1 MPDLYIGQSQRS
13 GRGVFSNE
21 AIEKGD
27 TIEFCPMI
35 VLNKDDRS
43 HLDQTG
49 LYDYYFDWG
58 EKQDEA
64 AIALGYGSIYNHD
77 PNPNA
82 IYETYFEEQVMVIKA
97 LRRIEAYEE
106 IVISYRQ
113 DPDDKRKVWFQ

>member
-1 MPDLYIGQSQRS
+1 MPDLYIGQSKRS

-21 AIEKGD
+21 PIEEGD

-35 VLNKDDRS
+35 VLNKEDRP
-43 HLDQTG
+43 HLDKTG

-58 EKQDEA
+58 EGQDQA

-77 PNPNA
+77 PDPNA
-82 IYETYFEEQVMVIKA
+82 VYETYFEEQVMVIKA
-97 LRRIEAYEE
+97 RRKIDAHEE

>member
-1 MPDLYIGQSQRS
+1 MPDLYIGQSARS

-21 AIEKGD
+21 PIMKDE

-35 VLNKDDRS
+35 VLEKKDRP

-58 EKQDEA
+58 EDQDKA

-82 IYETYFEEQVMVIKA
+82 VYETYFEERVMVIKA
-97 LRRIEAYEE
+97 RRDIEAHEE

-113 DPDDKRKVWFQ
+113 DPEDKRRVWFQ